1 MVDATYQADDKYFDV
16 MNSYFVEDEGILNVE
31 SYREFIIESSLILA
45 SIDNTFD
52 TPLAKTEAKIK
63 FIAERFNNPKVIKS
77 LVEEIA
83 KNHLIWKGDDDA
95 EAINEML
102 GKYVAS

>member
-1 MVDATYQADDKYFDV
+1 MSQKIQSVT
-16 MNSYFVEDEGILNVE
+16 GIANLFE
-31 SYREFIIESSLILA
+31 
-45 SIDNTFD
+45 

-83 KNHLIWKGDDDA
+83 TNHLRWKGDDDA

-102 GKYVAS
+102 GKYAAS